1 MAADAY
7 ADAAPPR
14 RAPAPATST
23 VAKEAEFL
31 WELRKYVL
39 LLATLAATVTYTAGL
54 DPPGGFWTD
63 NVGELLAGDP
73 VLQKTYPRRY
83 KAFFYC
89 NATAFVAS
97 LVIVNLLL
105 VRFLCR
111 RRWWLRALQA
121 AMILDMFGL
130 MGAYAAG
137 SSREAAM
144 SAYILVLVILVCSY
158 VSAHV
163 LLYGLTTA
171 QVSAPD
177 APERVERARK
187 YLLIFATLA
196 ATVAY
201 QAGLS
206 TPGGFWPG
214 SLENQHLAG
223 DPMLRGNH
231 PYRFMVF
238 FYFNTT
244 AFVASLVT
252 IMLLMSRTVSRH
264 GFRSSALWVCVGAA
278 MVGLMGAFAAG
289 SCRSF
294 KTSIYVIALV
304 GAVLLYIAI
313 QAMVFFSEPVKDW
326 LHRAGE
332 TLQKCLKLD
341 ELEQRNQQQIT
352 LSNRRQWRRLP
363 SSQETLAS
371 AGRSKTSVY
380 VFVLVLAVLL
390 CIAFQVALVVSGSLR
405 RLVNSLLSKL
415 GAPLE
420 EDAGERLPHTAAD
433 GGDGEPRDLWD
444 EKLPKYLL
452 LLAAL
457 AAAVTYQAAMSP
469 PGGLWDDGQTEHIV
483 GDPVLLTNYA
493 RRYKVFFYCNAT
505 SFMASLV
512 IMVLLLIKRVSNT
525 QPALLALH
533 AAMILDL
540 FGLMGAYAAGS
551 CRRVTT
557 SAYILA
563 LLVGVSAYIVVL
575 VVVSIGVARWMK
587 KVMDKVGEK
596 LTHCFSFEDL

>member
-1 MAADAY
+1 MRVLMVDGDAW
-7 ADAAPPR
+7 R
-14 RAPAPATST
+14 RAPAPATSP
-23 VAKEAEFL
+23 AAEEAEFL

-73 VLQKTYPRRY
+73 VLQKTYPGRY

-206 TPGGFWPG
+206 TPGGFWLG

-231 PYRFMVF
+231 PY
-238 FYFNTT
+238 
-244 AFVASLVT
+244 
-252 IMLLMSRTVSRH
+252 
-264 GFRSSALWVCVGAA
+264 
-278 MVGLMGAFAAG
+278 
-289 SCRSF
+289 
-294 KTSIYVIALV
+294 
-304 GAVLLYIAI
+304 
-313 QAMVFFSEPVKDW
+313 
-326 LHRAGE
+326 
-332 TLQKCLKLD
+332 
-341 ELEQRNQQQIT
+341 
-352 LSNRRQWRRLP
+352 
-363 SSQETLAS
+363 
-371 AGRSKTSVY
+371 
-380 VFVLVLAVLL
+380 
-390 CIAFQVALVVSGSLR
+390 
-405 RLVNSLLSKL
+405 
-415 GAPLE
+415 
-420 EDAGERLPHTAAD
+420 
-433 GGDGEPRDLWD
+433 
-444 EKLPKYLL
+444 
-452 LLAAL
+452 
-457 AAAVTYQAAMSP
+457 
-469 PGGLWDDGQTEHIV
+469 
-483 GDPVLLTNYA
+483 
-493 RRYKVFFYCNAT
+493 
-505 SFMASLV
+505 
-512 IMVLLLIKRVSNT
+512 
-525 QPALLALH
+525 
-533 AAMILDL
+533 
-540 FGLMGAYAAGS
+540 
-551 CRRVTT
+551 
-557 SAYILA
+557 
-563 LLVGVSAYIVVL
+563 
-575 VVVSIGVARWMK
+575 
-587 KVMDKVGEK
+587 
-596 LTHCFSFEDL
+596 